1 MKIRMLFA
9 SLLMMIAAATGYAGE
24 LNSSQIAFRTS
35 IVNYLRNEGFS
46 PSIDNDGDIKFKK
59 EGRTL
64 YISIHDKES
73 EFFNAT
79 VKMILDVDDPTST
92 QQAFRLYKAAN
103 AVNNGKYF
111 VKCSVLDSDGD
122 YFIVL
127 GVEVLVTTAAEYR
140 TVLDRYISVVCNSV
154 SDFNDNY

>member
-1 MKIRMLFA
+1 
-9 SLLMMIAAATGYAGE
+9 
-24 LNSSQIAFRTS
+24 
-35 IVNYLRNEGFS
+35 
-46 PSIDNDGDIKFKK
+46 
-59 EGRTL
+59 
-64 YISIHDKES
+64 
-73 EFFNAT
+73 
-79 VKMILDVDDPTST
+79 MILDVDDPTST
-92 QQAFRLYKAAN
+92 QQALRLYKAAN